1 MRKYFGTDGIRGKVG
16 DFPLT
21 PEFALKLGFAAGKVL
36 ATTPNA
42 TVLIGKDTR
51 QSGDM
56 LESAL
61 SAGLT
66 YAGVNVVLAGVLP
79 TPAIAHLTMKH
90 QMVAGIVVSASHNP
104 FYDNG
109 IKFFNHLGEKLDDA
123 VELSIE
129 KAIDEPLVLPKN
141 GELGTISH
149 LLTASDE
156 YVDFCYQ
163 SAEGLS
169 LTGQKIV
176 IDCAHGATYEVAP
189 KLFKKLGATVIEV
202 GTAPTGLNIN
212 DKVGS
217 TSPEAIIE
225 RVKQEKAHCGIAFDG
240 DGDRLLIIDEH
251 GRPFDGDDILYLLA
265 TARNE
270 KAVVGTIMSNLGFEL
285 ALKKRGIELL
295 RSKVGDRY
303 VLELL
308 NEKSLTIGGENSGHI
323 LCLDAHSTGDG
334 IIAALQCLLTVT
346 ALKRS
351 FGQILDEIPK
361 TVQVMHNVRI
371 TKETTWDTPELKA
384 AMEEIET
391 ALDGEG
397 RILIRPSGTEPVV
410 RVMVESHDHALSE
423 KHTIALADIIRASAD
438 QA

>member
-21 PEFALKLGFAAGKVL
+21 PEFALKLGYAAGKTL
-36 ATTPNA
+36 AKTPNA
-42 TVLIGKDTR
+42 TILIGKDTR

-56 LESAL
+56 FESAL
-61 SAGLT
+61 AAGLT

-90 QMVAGIVVSASHNP
+90 QMIAGIVVSASHNP

-129 KAIDEPLVLPKN
+129 KAIDEPLTVNENDK
-141 GELGTISH
+141 LGTISH
-149 LLTASDE
+149 LTSASDE
-156 YVDFCYQ
+156 YIDFCYQ

-176 IDCAHGATYEVAP
+176 VDCAHGATFEVAP
-189 KLFKKLGATVIEV
+189 KLFRKLGAEVIEV
-202 GTAPTGLNIN
+202 GTSPNGININ
-212 DKVGS
+212 DHVGS
-217 TSPEAIIE
+217 TSPEAIIA
-225 RVKQEKAHCGIAFDG
+225 RVQAENANCGIAFDG
-240 DGDRLLIIDEH
+240 DGDRLLIIDEN

-308 NEKSLTIGGENSGHI
+308 NEKGLTIGGENSGHI

-334 IIAALQCLLTVT
+334 IIAALQCLLTIT
-346 ALKRS
+346 ELNRS
-351 FGQILDEIPK
+351 FGDILNEIPK

-371 TKETTWDTPELKA
+371 TKETTWDTPELQA
-384 AMEEIET
+384 AMAEIDSML
-391 ALDGEG
+391 AGEG

-410 RVMVESHDHALSE
+410 RVMVESHEHTLSE
-423 KHTIALADIIRASAD
+423 KHTITLADIIRAAAT

>member
-16 DFPLT
+16 EFPLT
-21 PEFALKLGFAAGKVL
+21 PEFALKLGFAAGKAL
-36 ATTPNA
+36 ATKPNA
-42 TVLIGKDTR
+42 SVLIGKDTR

-56 LESAL
+56 FESAL
-61 SAGLT
+61 AAGLT

-90 QMVAGIVVSASHNP
+90 NMVAGIVVSASHNP

-109 IKFFNHLGEKLDDA
+109 IKFFNHIGEKLDDA

-129 KAIDEPLVLPKN
+129 KAIDEALTLVENAP
-141 GELGTISH
+141 LGTISQ
-149 LLTASDE
+149 LESASDE
-156 YVDFCYQ
+156 YIDFCYQ
-163 SAEGLS
+163 SAKSLS
-169 LTGQKIV
+169 LAGKKIV
-176 IDCAHGATYEVAP
+176 LDCAHGATFEVAP

-202 GTAPTGLNIN
+202 GTEPNGVNIN
-212 DKVGS
+212 DHVGS
-217 TSPEAIIE
+217 TSPKAIIE
-225 RVKQEKAHCGIAFDG
+225 RVKAEKAYCGIAFDG
-240 DGDRLLIIDEH
+240 DGDRLLIIDEN

-270 KAVVGTIMSNLGFEL
+270 KAVVGTIMSNLGSEL

-308 NEKSLTIGGENSGHI
+308 NEKGLTIGGENSGHI

-334 IIAALQCLLTVT
+334 IIAALQCLLTIT
-346 ALKRS
+346 QLDRS
-351 FGQILDEIPK
+351 FGDILNEIPK

-371 TKETTWDTPELKA
+371 TKETIWDTAELQS
-384 AMEEIET
+384 AMAEIEN
-391 ALDGEG
+391 ALAGEG

-410 RVMVESHDHALSE
+410 RVMVESQDHALSE
-423 KHTIALADIIRASAD
+423 KHTITLAEIIRSAA
-438 QA
+438 Q